1 MTIWLFLETSISWM
15 LGCSKIFG
23 CRKNQPHGFS
33 GKGFGLCCDTWP
45 SWMVPWVTTWWQVL
59 VMGCEWWQVV
69 KWISKSSDHPK
80 TFKWMFFWV
89 YHGLSIFLPD
99 FFFRSAFGPSPLQS
113 LLLRHHNCKRQL
125 FVEAQRS
132 SEAVITKAYC
142 FRLAEMST
150 HMWEY
155 MPWNAVGISRSKVVF
170 SWNVIVGWAQS
181 RAKEKNIII
190 DFFTSTCFVQ
200 HSARESADL
209 IPTTWPTFRPDIGAM
224 KKHEGWS
231 KIVEYH
237 EKFDCG
243 SILLNEGK
251 NVMRK
256 NGMGSTRIFL
266 PTRMVKFYI
275 REPIRTF
282 PPTYSQKKNMCF
294 LIRRN
299 SMQVTVVNNLL
310 FATKKG

>member
-1 MTIWLFLETSISWM
+1 
-15 LGCSKIFG
+15 
-23 CRKNQPHGFS
+23 
-33 GKGFGLCCDTWP
+33 
-45 SWMVPWVTTWWQVL
+45 
-59 VMGCEWWQVV
+59 
-69 KWISKSSDHPK
+69 
-80 TFKWMFFWV
+80 
-89 YHGLSIFLPD
+89 
-99 FFFRSAFGPSPLQS
+99 
-113 LLLRHHNCKRQL
+113 
-125 FVEAQRS
+125 
-132 SEAVITKAYC
+132 
-142 FRLAEMST
+142 
-150 HMWEY
+150 

-294 LIRRN
+294 LVRVFPSNTYPRRHSKKWHECLHQLLAEIWQIFTSVVGWFLFRSKWNDFTFRWKLILPVVLTIHLQN
-299 SMQVTVVNNLL
+299 SFGKPSERFRGFRRTYIAVKETLTEESWKLNYWKAQEFLFSKQIGCNCSQVLILDFKETTVVQQWCSL
-310 FATKKG
+310 F